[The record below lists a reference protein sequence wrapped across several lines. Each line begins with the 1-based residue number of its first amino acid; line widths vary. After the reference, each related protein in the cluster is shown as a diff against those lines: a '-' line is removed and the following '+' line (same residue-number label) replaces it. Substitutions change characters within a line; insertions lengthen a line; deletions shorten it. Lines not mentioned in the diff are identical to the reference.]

1 MRKMKN
7 KFAAQQYKTT
17 EQLKTVSPESANTVL
32 LKCFD
37 ELLNSIKVFQENI
50 VPDIEN
56 IRKKSTSFS
65 RALTIIYT
73 LQSSIDF
80 EKNLNVAKSLF
91 QIYEFTRLALIN
103 EFKLCKIDKS
113 LSAVKALSEIRDSWR
128 LIE

>member
-7 KFAAQQYKTT
+7 KFVAQQYKTT

-80 EKNLNVAKSLF
+80 EK
-91 QIYEFTRLALIN
+91 I
-103 EFKLCKIDKS
+103 
-113 LSAVKALSEIRDSWR
+113 
-128 LIE
+128 

>member
-1 MRKMKN
+1 MNYGKITQAYQDAEKQALQDTDDPHLIVLTLFN
-7 KFAAQQYKTT
+7 
-17 EQLKTVSPESANTVL
+17 EL
-32 LKCFD
+32 LKSMNLFANNAD
-37 ELLNSIKVFQENI
+37 LKAGGELEV
-50 VPDIEN
+50 
-56 IRKKSTSFS
+56 KSKHFARSLS
-65 RALTIIYT
+65 IIYA

>member
-7 KFAAQQYKTT
+7 KFVAQQYKTT

-50 VPDIEN
+50 VPDVEIYEKN
-56 IRKKSTSFS
+56 QQVFQNV
-65 RALTIIYT
+65 TIIYT